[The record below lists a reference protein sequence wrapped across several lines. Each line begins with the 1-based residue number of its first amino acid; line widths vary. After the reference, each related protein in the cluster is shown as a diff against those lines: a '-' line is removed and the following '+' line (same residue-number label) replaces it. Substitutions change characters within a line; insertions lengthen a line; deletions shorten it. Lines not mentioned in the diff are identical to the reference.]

1 MSQSNDTCDNCGR
14 RWHVDELFYDAETYQ
29 GPKWVCSDCYSS
41 FFANEEEAIKSGMSE
56 EEFREYD

>member
-1 MSQSNDTCDNCGR
+1 MSQSDDTCDNCRR
-14 RWHVDELFYDAETYQ
+14 RWTVDELFYDAMTYQ
-29 GPKWVCSDCYSS
+29 GPMWVCSDCYSS